1 MKKIM
6 TLAASIAVVLSAGA
20 QSADFFQPYKTTDLR
35 LPSVPIF
42 VNDPYVSFWSP
53 YASSMKEAC
62 ATGPTPRNRLTDCS
76 AWTE

>member
-42 VNDPYVSFWSP
+42 VNDPYVSSGRLTT
-53 YASSMKEAC
+53 SSMREAC

>member
-6 TLAASIAVVLSAGA
+6 TLAAVMAVTLSAGA
-20 QSADFFQPYKTTDLR
+20 QTPEFFEPYKTIDLR

-53 YASSMKEAC
+53 CDELNAGNTC
-62 ATGPTPRNRLTDCS
+62 H
-76 AWTE
+76 

>member
-42 VNDPYVSFWSP
+42 VNDPYVSF
-53 YASSMKEAC
+53 
-62 ATGPTPRNRLTDCS
+62 
-76 AWTE
+76 

>member
-6 TLAASIAVVLSAGA
+6 TLAATLAVALSAGA
-20 QSADFFQPYKTTDLR
+20 QSPEFFEPYKATDLR

-53 YASSMKEAC
+53 YDELNAGS
-62 ATGPTPRNRLTDCS
+62 TRQ
-76 AWTE
+76 WTE